1 MIPFQKS
8 GKSSRPSTPKIDEN
22 NQRESGSPLASVL
35 ADGALPR
42 LKIKAPK
49 PDNYNACS
57 PKNTTEHLK
66 CELDDSKPV
75 IRIANAGLDLKRKS
89 DALSTSLPSL
99 KLKIPRT
106 QDAHAP
112 EMKLGGGKM
121 QLNSSADS
129 SLKLVVSNGKIIR
142 LAKCVVPENI
152 HTPTTEGI

>member
-1 MIPFQKS
+1 M
-8 GKSSRPSTPKIDEN
+8 
-22 NQRESGSPLASVL
+22 
-35 ADGALPR
+35 
-42 LKIKAPK
+42 
-49 PDNYNACS
+49 
-57 PKNTTEHLK
+57 
-66 CELDDSKPV
+66 

-112 EMKLGGGKM
+112 EMELGGGKM

-142 LAKCVVPENI
+142 LAK
-152 HTPTTEGI
+152 